1 MNNAHHDIE
10 QLRDRVREQEQA
22 LADVAIERRQDKL
35 TITLL
40 RLNRIELEASL
51 DRAREAVERREEQID
66 DLERRLRRAL
76 HASSGAQRALHRL
89 RQEVGQERASSRRQP
104 LR

>member
-22 LADVAIERRQDKL
+22 LADLAIERRQDKL

-40 RLNRIELEASL
+40 RLNRIEL
-51 DRAREAVERREEQID
+51 
-66 DLERRLRRAL
+66 
-76 HASSGAQRALHRL
+76 
-89 RQEVGQERASSRRQP
+89 
-104 LR
+104 